1 MRMGFYEPVKQLLGA
16 SDPSNT
22 PLHTKILAGA
32 ITGTVGS
39 AIANPCDLVK
49 VRMQAVEGTGSRYP
63 NTINAFQSIYKE
75 TGTVLGLWRGCVP
88 TVQRAALLTA
98 AQIPAYDH
106 SKHMLINRGYK
117 DGPEMHFVCS
127 MFAGVC
133 AAIVTSPVDMAKTR
147 IMNSSRGDGKY
158 TGVLQTLTHI
168 ARTEGITALYK
179 GFNSQ
184 WLRIGPH
191 TMITLMIFE
200 NLRKLAGM
208 DYL

>member
-1 MRMGFYEPVKQLLGA
+1 MLRGALGR
-16 SDPSNT
+16 SP
-22 PLHTKILAGA
+22 
-32 ITGTVGS
+32 
-39 AIANPCDLVK
+39 
-49 VRMQAVEGTGSRYP
+49 R
-63 NTINAFQSIYKE
+63 
-75 TGTVLGLWRGCVP
+75 
-88 TVQRAALLTA
+88 QRF
-98 AQIPAYDH
+98 P
-106 SKHMLINRGYK
+106 RW
-117 DGPEMHFVCS
+117 CS
-127 MFAGVC
+127 YWC